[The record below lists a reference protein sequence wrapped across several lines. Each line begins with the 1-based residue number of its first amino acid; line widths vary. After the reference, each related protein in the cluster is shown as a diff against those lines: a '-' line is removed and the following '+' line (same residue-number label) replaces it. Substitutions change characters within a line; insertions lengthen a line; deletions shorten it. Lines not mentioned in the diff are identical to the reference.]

1 MRQERVRRERVKM
14 NQEGVGED
22 PSVTLD
28 VLLSSGPQTQTTSRR
43 TVATANEWGGHA
55 LHGSGVVLLSRNQ
68 RTRERIE
75 ISVEKD
81 NRYRGTSPLAI
92 KHLGKPEPVAL
103 STPFAVLVPRAVL
116 SKVVGTRMSMR
127 VTRGRE

>member
-1 MRQERVRRERVKM
+1 M

-43 TVATANEWGGHA
+43 TVATANEWDGHA

-81 NRYRGTSPLAI
+81 NRYRGASPLAI
-92 KHLGKPEPVAL
+92 KHLGKPEPVVL
-103 STPFAVLVPRAVL
+103 CTPFAVLVPRAVL
-116 SKVVGTRMSMR
+116 SKVVGTHVPMR
-127 VTRGRE
+127 VTRGKE